1 MAGPGYNLTQRLA
14 QSQTLAPQMRQSL
27 KMLQLTALDLAAE
40 LRQQMRE
47 NPVIEDVRDPRESQL
62 SVAAPEEH
70 AGKSAADGDME
81 LDFTPD
87 GAAAENILGAEDGHL
102 DYFLGNMESASGDE
116 EAASRRQ
123 RLFDSQCSAE
133 TLQEHLLAQ
142 VPFADLDE
150 QGRMLAEILISNI
163 ADSGMF
169 NGSYPDIQMAT
180 GVTEQRLDAVRRR
193 ILKFDPAG
201 CGWRDPRECL
211 LAQMDKLDDSP
222 WEGEVRKLIAHHLPD
237 VAAHRE
243 ALLCEKLKL
252 TPDELAQALAALRL
266 LDPYPGHDKRFVPAT
281 DRPEYVHAEI
291 HAVKKDDR
299 WTAMVET
306 RDLPDI
312 RISPRYL
319 KMLDDPNT
327 SEEARAYVRERVRAA
342 EALIEAVERRQDTIR
357 NIAQEIID
365 AQPDFFEKGFSA
377 LRPLTMQTVADKVGV
392 HGTTVSRTV
401 HGKYMTTPFGT
412 VELRRF
418 FTSGL
423 ATEAGGQ
430 MSNVAVQDRLKAL
443 VDAEDKAHPLSDDR
457 LAALLKAE
465 GIEIARRTVAK
476 YRKALKIPGTSERKN
491 MV

>member
-1 MAGPGYNLTQRLA
+1 MAGPGYNVTQRLA
-14 QSQTLAPQMRQSL
+14 QTQTLAPQMRQSL
-27 KMLQLTALDLAAE
+27 KMLQMTSLDLSAE
-40 LRQQMRE
+40 LRQQMQE
-47 NPVIEDVRDPRESQL
+47 NPVIEDVRDPHEAQL
-62 SVAAPEEH
+62 SVAAPEDH

-123 RLFDSQCSAE
+123 RLFDTQCSAE

-169 NGSYPDIQMAT
+169 NGSYPDIMMAT
-180 GVTEQRLDAVRRR
+180 GATEQRLEAVRRR

-211 LAQMDKLDDSP
+211 LAQLDKLDDSP
-222 WEGEVRKLIAHHLPD
+222 WEGEVRKIIAHHLPD
-237 VAAHRE
+237 VAAHRD

-252 TPDELAQALAALRL
+252 TPDELAQALAALRV

-299 WTAMVET
+299 WTAVVET

-401 HGKYMTTPFGT
+401 NDKYMTTPFGT

-423 ATEAGGQ
+423 ATDMGGQ
-430 MSNVAVQDRLKAL
+430 MSKVAVQDRLKAL

-465 GIEIARRTVAK
+465 GIAIARRTVAT
-476 YRKALKIPGTSERKN
+476 YRNELKIPGTSERKN

>member
-27 KMLQLTALDLAAE
+27 KMLQMTSLDLAAE
-40 LRQQMRE
+40 LRQQMQA
-47 NPVIEDVRDPRESQL
+47 NPVIEDVRDPHEAQL
-62 SVAAPEEH
+62 SVAAPEDRV
-70 AGKSAADGDME
+70 GKSAADGDME

-87 GAAAENILGAEDGHL
+87 GVAAENILGAEDGHL

-123 RLFDSQCSAE
+123 RLFDTQRSVE

-142 VPFADLDE
+142 VPFTDLDE
-150 QGRMLAEILISNI
+150 NGRTLAEILIANI

-169 NGSYPDIQMAT
+169 VGSYPDIQMAT
-180 GVTEQRLDAVRRR
+180 GASKQRLEAVRRR

-201 CGWRDPRECL
+201 CGWCDPRECL

-222 WEGEVRKLIAHHLPD
+222 WEGEVRKLIAHHLSD
-237 VAAHRE
+237 VAAHRD

-252 TPDELAQALAALRL
+252 TPDELAQALAALRT
-266 LDPYPGHDKRFVPAT
+266 LDPYPGYDKRFVPTT

-291 HAVKKDDR
+291 HAVQKEGR
-299 WTAMVET
+299 WTAVVET

-319 KMLDDPNT
+319 KMVNDPHAT
-327 SEEARAYVRERVRAA
+327 EEARNYVRERIRAA

-357 NIAQEIID
+357 GIAQEIID

-377 LRPLTMQTVADKVGV
+377 LKPLTMQTVADKVGV

-401 HGKYMTTPFGT
+401 RDKYMTTPFGT

-423 ATEAGGQ
+423 ATDTGEQ
-430 MSNVAVQDRLKAL
+430 MSNTAVQDRLKAL

-457 LAALLKAE
+457 LAKMLKAE
-465 GIEIARRTVAK
+465 GIDIARRTVAK
-476 YRKALKIPGTSERKN
+476 YRKTLKIPGTSERRN

>member
-1 MAGPGYNLTQRLA
+1 MAGLGYNLSQRLA

-27 KMLQLTALDLAAE
+27 KMLQMTALDLAAE
-40 LRQQMRE
+40 LRQQMQE

-81 LDFTPD
+81 LDFTPE

-123 RLFDSQCSAE
+123 RLFDTQCSAE

-150 QGRMLAEILISNI
+150 QGRVLAELLLSNI

-169 NGSYPDIQMAT
+169 NGSYPDILMAT
-180 GVTEQRLDAVRRR
+180 GVTEQRLEAVRRR

-222 WEGEVRKLIAHHLPD
+222 WEGEVRKLIAYHLPD

-252 TPDELAQALAALRL
+252 TPDELAQALAALRV

-299 WTAMVET
+299 WTAVVET

-401 HGKYMTTPFGT
+401 HDKYMTTPFGT

-476 YRKALKIPGTSERKN
+476 YRKALKIPGTSERKI

>member
-401 HGKYMTTPFGT
+401 HDKYMTTPFGT

>member
-1 MAGPGYNLTQRLA
+1 MTQRLA
-14 QSQTLAPQMRQSL
+14 QTQTLAPQMRQSL
-27 KMLQLTALDLAAE
+27 KMLQMTSLDLAAE
-40 LRQQMRE
+40 LRQQMQE

-123 RLFDSQCSAE
+123 RLFDTQCSAE

-169 NGSYPDIQMAT
+169 NGSYPDILMAT

-211 LAQMDKLDDSP
+211 LAQLDKLDDSP
-222 WEGEVRKLIAHHLPD
+222 WEGEVRELIAHHLPD
-237 VAAHRE
+237 VAAHRD

-342 EALIEAVERRQDTIR
+342 ESLIEAVERRQDTIR

-401 HGKYMTTPFGT
+401 HDKYMTTPFGT

-443 VDAEDKAHPLSDDR
+443 VDAEDKTHPLSDDR

-476 YRKALKIPGTSERKN
+476 YRKTLKIPGTSERKN

>member
-1 MAGPGYNLTQRLA
+1 MTQRLA

-27 KMLQLTALDLAAE
+27 KMLQMTALDLAAE
-40 LRQQMRE
+40 LRQQMQE

-81 LDFTPD
+81 LDFTPE

-123 RLFDSQCSAE
+123 RLFDTQCSAE

-142 VPFADLDE
+142 VPFTDLDE
-150 QGRMLAEILISNI
+150 QGRILAEILISNI

-169 NGSYPDIQMAT
+169 NGSYPDILMAT
-180 GVTEQRLDAVRRR
+180 GVTEQRLEAVRRR

-222 WEGEVRKLIAHHLPD
+222 WEGEVRKLIAYHLPD

-252 TPDELAQALAALRL
+252 TPDELAQALAALRV

-327 SEEARAYVRERVRAA
+327 PEEARAYVRERIRAA

-357 NIAQEIID
+357 SIAQEIID

-377 LRPLTMQTVADKVGV
+377 LRPLTMQAVADKVGV

-401 HGKYMTTPFGT
+401 HDKYMTTPFGT

-476 YRKALKIPGTSERKN
+476 YRKALKIPGTSERKI

>member
-1 MAGPGYNLTQRLA
+1 MAAPGYMMTKGMLQT
-14 QSQTLAPQMRQSL
+14 QTLAPMMRQSL
-27 KMLQLTALDLAAE
+27 KMLQMTSLDLAAE
-40 LRQQMRE
+40 LRQQMQE
-47 NPVIEDVRDPRESQL
+47 NPVIEDVRNPSETVL
-62 SVAAPEEH
+62 SSIAPDER
-70 AGKSAADGDME
+70 ADKSAADQDVE

-123 RLFDSQCSAE
+123 RLFDTQRSTE

-150 QGRMLAEILISNI
+150 DGRVLAEILISNI
-163 ADSGMF
+163 SDSGMF

-180 GVTEQRLDAVRRR
+180 GASEKRLDAVRRR

-222 WEGEVRKLIAHHLPD
+222 WEGEVRQLIAHHLHD
-237 VAAHRE
+237 VAAHRN
-243 ALLCEKLKL
+243 ALLCEKLNL
-252 TPDELAQALAALRL
+252 TPAELEQALAALRT
-266 LDPYPGHDKRFVPAT
+266 LDPYPGRDRRFIPAT

-291 HAVKKDDR
+291 HAVRKGGEWR
-299 WTAMVET
+299 AEVEA

-319 KMLDDPNT
+319 AMLSDPNVT
-327 SEEARAYVRERVRAA
+327 DEAKSYVRERIRAA

-357 NIAQEIID
+357 NIAQTIID
-365 AQPDFFEKGFSA
+365 EQPGFFEKGFSG
-377 LRPLTMQTVADKVGV
+377 LRPLNMQTVAKKVGV
-392 HGTTVSRTV
+392 HDTTVSRTV
-401 HGKYMTTPFGT
+401 RDKYMTTPFGT
-412 VELRRF
+412 VELRRL
-418 FTSGL
+418 FTSGI
-423 ATEAGGQ
+423 ATEDGGQ
-430 MSNVAVQDRLKAL
+430 VSNLAVHDRIREL
-443 VDAEDKAHPLSDDR
+443 VDAEDKSQPLSDER

-465 GIEIARRTVAK
+465 GFIVARRTVAK
-476 YRKALKIPGTSERKN
+476 YRKAMKIPGATERRN
-491 MV
+491 MA

>member
-27 KMLQLTALDLAAE
+27 KMLQMTALDLAAE
-40 LRQQMRE
+40 LRQQMQE

-81 LDFTPD
+81 LDFTPE

-123 RLFDSQCSAE
+123 RLFDTQCSAE

-142 VPFADLDE
+142 VPFTDLDE
-150 QGRMLAEILISNI
+150 QGRILAEILISNI

-169 NGSYPDIQMAT
+169 NGSYPDILMAT
-180 GVTEQRLDAVRRR
+180 GVTEQRLEAVRRR

-222 WEGEVRKLIAHHLPD
+222 WEGEVRKLIAYHLPD

-252 TPDELAQALAALRL
+252 TPDELAQALAALRV

-327 SEEARAYVRERVRAA
+327 PEEARAYVRERIRAA

-357 NIAQEIID
+357 SIAQEIID

-377 LRPLTMQTVADKVGV
+377 LRPLTMQAVADKVGV

-401 HGKYMTTPFGT
+401 HDKYMTTPFGT

-476 YRKALKIPGTSERKN
+476 YRKALKIPGTSERKI